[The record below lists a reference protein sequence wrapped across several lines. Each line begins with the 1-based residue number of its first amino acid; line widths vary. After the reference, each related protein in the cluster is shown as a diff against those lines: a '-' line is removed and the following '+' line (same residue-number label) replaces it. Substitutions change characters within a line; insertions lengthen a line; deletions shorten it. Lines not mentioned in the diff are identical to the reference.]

1 MRVLFILLSAKRI
14 FEMGNNKKNKQKTR
28 LSPETKDK
36 LKTGFGTLISNEM
49 CIKAGREYPWY
60 TPIILAVCSVLIT
73 LVPSFVNTMRVNMGD
88 SVLGTSSVGGVENGL
103 ANFQST
109 LKAANASVKITDDG
123 RLVVSDETKKAVY
136 NAGTGDDQYYE
147 YRDTVTD
154 EPVLRVQFS
163 SDFVDSSYLDALSKN
178 TIKSSTTVT
187 DSEGVTSEV
196 ADAVSTTYR
205 VSILVF
211 KDTGFSMAVYNRRI
225 NVSTNSTSA
234 LVNYSYD
241 RLAGKDLLTLTPSM
255 SLTESP
261 AEYVA
266 AVKKNYQEFIT
277 LGYETTKVTL
287 AWRNVGI
294 LAGIN
299 AGVILLLGLVLFLV
313 TRGKRNPYRII
324 TFWQCQK
331 IGYWAAPA
339 PAILALGLGFLLSS
353 TSGLSSLSMFMFLF
367 LYGLRIMW
375 TSMKAFSPQ
384 GK

>member
-14 FEMGNNKKNKQKTR
+14 FEMGNNKKNKQKIR

-36 LKTGFGTLISNEM
+36 LKTGFGTLINNEM

-73 LVPSFVNTMRVNMGD
+73 LVPSFVNTIQVNMGE
-88 SVLGTSSVGGVENGL
+88 SVLGTSSVGGIENGL
-103 ANFQST
+103 ANFQSI
-109 LKAANASVKITDDG
+109 LKAADASVKITDEG
-123 RLVVSDETKKAVY
+123 KLVVSDAAKEAVY
-136 NAGTGDDQYYE
+136 NAGTGDDRYYE
-147 YRDTVTD
+147 YKDSVTD

-163 SDFVDSSYLDALSKN
+163 SDSVNSSYLDALSKN

-196 ADAVSTTYR
+196 PDAVSTTYR

-211 KDTGFSMAVYNRRI
+211 KDTGFSMAVYNRRVS
-225 NVSTNSTSA
+225 VSTNSTSA

-241 RLAGKDLLTLTPSM
+241 RLAGKDLLALTPSV
-255 SLTESP
+255 SFADSP

-277 LGYETTKVTL
+277 LGYETTKINL

-339 PAILALGLGFLLSS
+339 PAILALGLGFLLAN

>member
-14 FEMGNNKKNKQKTR
+14 FEMGNNKKNKQKIR

-36 LKTGFGTLISNEM
+36 LKTGFGTLINNEM

-73 LVPSFVNTMRVNMGD
+73 LVPSFVNTMQVNMGE
-88 SVLGTSSVGGVENGL
+88 SVLGTSSVGGIENGL
-103 ANFQST
+103 ANFQSI
-109 LKAANASVKITDDG
+109 LKAADASVKITDEG
-123 RLVVSDETKKAVY
+123 KLVVSDAAKEAVY
-136 NAGTGDDQYYE
+136 NAGTGDDRYYE
-147 YRDTVTD
+147 YKDSVTD

-163 SDFVDSSYLDALSKN
+163 SDSVNSSYLDALSKN

-196 ADAVSTTYR
+196 PDAVSTTYR

-211 KDTGFSMAVYNRRI
+211 KDTGFSMAVYNRRVS
-225 NVSTNSTSA
+225 VSTNSTSA

-241 RLAGKDLLTLTPSM
+241 RLAGKDLLALTPSV
-255 SLTESP
+255 SFADSP

-277 LGYETTKVTL
+277 LGYETTKINL

-339 PAILALGLGFLLSS
+339 PAILALGLGFLLAN

>member
-14 FEMGNNKKNKQKTR
+14 FEMGNNKKNKQKIR

-36 LKTGFGTLISNEM
+36 LKTGFGTLINNEM

-73 LVPSFVNTMRVNMGD
+73 LVPSFVNTMQVNMGE
-88 SVLGTSSVGGVENGL
+88 SVLGTSSVGGIENGL
-103 ANFQST
+103 ANFQSI
-109 LKAANASVKITDDG
+109 LKAADASVKVTDEG
-123 RLVVSDETKKAVY
+123 KLVVSDAAKEAVY
-136 NAGTGDDQYYE
+136 NAGTGDDRYYE
-147 YRDTVTD
+147 YKDSVTD

-163 SDFVDSSYLDALSKN
+163 SDSVNSSYLDALSKN

-196 ADAVSTTYR
+196 PDAVSTTYR

-211 KDTGFSMAVYNRRI
+211 KDTGFSMAVYNRRVS
-225 NVSTNSTSA
+225 VSTNSTSA

-241 RLAGKDLLTLTPSM
+241 RLAGKDLLALTPSV
-255 SLTESP
+255 SFADSP

-277 LGYETTKVTL
+277 LGYETTKINL

-339 PAILALGLGFLLSS
+339 PAILALGLGFLLAN

>member
-14 FEMGNNKKNKQKTR
+14 FEMGNNKKNKQKIR

-36 LKTGFGTLISNEM
+36 LKTGFGTLINNEM

-73 LVPSFVNTMRVNMGD
+73 LVPSFVNTMQVNMGE
-88 SVLGTSSVGGVENGL
+88 SVLGTSSVGGIENGL
-103 ANFQST
+103 ANFQSI
-109 LKAANASVKITDDG
+109 LKAADASVKVTDEG
-123 RLVVSDETKKAVY
+123 KLVVSDAAKEAVY
-136 NAGTGDDQYYE
+136 NAGTGDDRYYE
-147 YRDTVTD
+147 YKDSVTD

-163 SDFVDSSYLDALSKN
+163 SDSVNSSYLDALSKN

-196 ADAVSTTYR
+196 PDAVSTTYR

-211 KDTGFSMAVYNRRI
+211 KETGFSMAVYNRRVS
-225 NVSTNSTSA
+225 VSTNSTSA

-241 RLAGKDLLTLTPSM
+241 RLAGKDLLALTPSV
-255 SLTESP
+255 SFADSP

-277 LGYETTKVTL
+277 LGYETTKINL

-339 PAILALGLGFLLSS
+339 PAILALGLGFLLAN

>member
-14 FEMGNNKKNKQKTR
+14 FEMGNNKKNKQKIR

-36 LKTGFGTLISNEM
+36 LKTGFGTLINNEM

-73 LVPSFVNTMRVNMGD
+73 LVPSFVNTMRVNMGE
-88 SVLGTSSVGGVENGL
+88 SVLGTSSVSGIENGL
-103 ANFQST
+103 ANFQSI
-109 LKAANASVKITDDG
+109 LKAADASVKITDEG
-123 RLVVSDETKKAVY
+123 KLVVSEAAKEAVY
-136 NAGTGDDQYYE
+136 NAGTGDDRYYE
-147 YRDTVTD
+147 YKDSVTD

-163 SDFVDSSYLDALSKN
+163 SDLVNSSYLDALSKN

-196 ADAVSTTYR
+196 PDAVSTTYR

-225 NVSTNSTSA
+225 SVSTNSTSA

-241 RLAGKDLLTLTPSM
+241 RLAGKDLLALTPSI
-255 SLTESP
+255 SFTDSP

-277 LGYETTKVTL
+277 LGYETTKINL

-313 TRGKRNPYRII
+313 TRGKRNPYRVI

-339 PAILALGLGFLLSS
+339 PAILALGLGFLLAS

>member
-1 MRVLFILLSAKRI
+1 
-14 FEMGNNKKNKQKTR
+14 MGNNKKNKQKTR

-49 CIKAGREYPWY
+49 CIKAGREYHWY
-60 TPIILAVCSVLIT
+60 TPIILAVCSVIIT
-73 LVPSFVNTMRVNMGD
+73 LVPSFVNTMQVNMGE
-88 SVLGTSSVGGVENGL
+88 SVLGTGSVGGVENGL
-103 ANFQST
+103 AAFQDA
-109 LKAANASVKITDDG
+109 LKNTANASVKITDEG
-123 RLVVSDETKKAVY
+123 KLVVSDATKDVY
-136 NAGTGDDQYYE
+136 NAGSADDRYYE
-147 YRDTVTD
+147 YKDSVTD
-154 EPVLRVQFS
+154 EPVLRVQFASDDVS
-163 SDFVDSSYLDALSKN
+163 STILDGLSKY
-178 TIKSSTTVT
+178 TVTSSTTIT
-187 DSEGVTSEV
+187 NSEGETSEV
-196 ADAVSTTYR
+196 QDAVSTTYR

-211 KDTGFSMAVYNRRI
+211 KNTGFSMAVYNRRV
-225 NVSTNSTSA
+225 NTATTSTSA
-234 LVNYSYD
+234 LLNYSYD
-241 RLAGKDLLTLTPSM
+241 RLAGKDLLSLTPDV
-255 SLTESP
+255 SLSEKP
-261 AEYVA
+261 GEYIA
-266 AVKKNYQEFIT
+266 AVKKNYQDLLT
-277 LGYETTKVTL
+277 AGYETTKVTL

-294 LAGIN
+294 LSGIN

-313 TRGKRNPYRII
+313 TRGKKNPYRII

>member
-14 FEMGNNKKNKQKTR
+14 FEMGNNKKNKQKIR

-36 LKTGFGTLISNEM
+36 LKTGFGTLINNEM

-73 LVPSFVNTMRVNMGD
+73 LVPSFVNTMQVNMGE
-88 SVLGTSSVGGVENGL
+88 SVLGTSSVGGIENGL
-103 ANFQST
+103 ANFQSI
-109 LKAANASVKITDDG
+109 LKAADASVKITDEG
-123 RLVVSDETKKAVY
+123 KLVVSDAAKEAVY
-136 NAGTGDDQYYE
+136 NAGTGDDRYYE
-147 YRDTVTD
+147 YKDSVTD

-163 SDFVDSSYLDALSKN
+163 SDSVNSSYLDALSKN

-187 DSEGVTSEV
+187 NSEGVTSEV
-196 ADAVSTTYR
+196 PDAVSTTYR

-211 KDTGFSMAVYNRRI
+211 KDTGFSMAVYNRRVS
-225 NVSTNSTSA
+225 VSTNSTSA

-241 RLAGKDLLTLTPSM
+241 RLAGKDLLALTPSV
-255 SLTESP
+255 SFADSP

-277 LGYETTKVTL
+277 LGYETTKINL

-339 PAILALGLGFLLSS
+339 PAILALGLGFLLAN

>member
-277 LGYETTKVTL
+277 LGYETTKITL

>member
-1 MRVLFILLSAKRI
+1 
-14 FEMGNNKKNKQKTR
+14 MGNNKKNKQKAK

-49 CIKAGREYPWY
+49 CIKAGREYSWY

-73 LVPSFVNTMRVNMGD
+73 LIPSFVNTMSVNMGE
-88 SVLGTSSVGGVENGL
+88 SVLGTSAVGGVENGL
-103 ANFQST
+103 ANFQSV
-109 LKAANASVKITDDG
+109 LKTANASVKINEEG
-123 RLVVSDETKKAVY
+123 RLVVSDTDKTSIY
-136 NAGTGDDQYYE
+136 NAGTGEDRYYE
-147 YRDTVTD
+147 YKDSVTD
-154 EPVLRVQFS
+154 EPVLRVQFN
-163 SDFVDSSYLDALSKN
+163 SDLVETSYLEALSKN

-196 ADAVSTTYR
+196 PDAVSTTYR

-211 KDTGFSMAVYNRRI
+211 KDTGFSMAIYNRR
-225 NVSTNSTSA
+225 VDTSTTSTSA

-241 RLAGKDLLTLTPSM
+241 RLAGKDLLSLTPSG
-255 SLTESP
+255 SLTENP

-266 AVKKNYQEFIT
+266 AVKKNYQEFLT
-277 LGYETTKVTL
+277 LGYETTKVSL

-299 AGVILLLGLVLFLV
+299 AGIILLLGLVLFLI
-313 TRGKRNPYRII
+313 TRGKRNPYRVI

-339 PAILALGLGFLLSS
+339 PAILALGLGFLLGS
-353 TSGLSSLSMFMFLF
+353 TSGISSLSMFMFLF

>member
-14 FEMGNNKKNKQKTR
+14 FEMGNNKKNKQKIR

-36 LKTGFGTLISNEM
+36 LKTGFGTLINNEM

-73 LVPSFVNTMRVNMGD
+73 LVPSFVNTMRVNMGE
-88 SVLGTSSVGGVENGL
+88 SVLGTSSVSGIENGL
-103 ANFQST
+103 ANFQSI
-109 LKAANASVKITDDG
+109 LKAADASVKITDEG
-123 RLVVSDETKKAVY
+123 KLVVSEAAKAAVY
-136 NAGTGDDQYYE
+136 NAGTGDDRYYE
-147 YRDTVTD
+147 YKDSVTD
-154 EPVLRVQFS
+154 EPILRVQFS
-163 SDFVDSSYLDALSKN
+163 SDLVNSSYLDALSKN

-196 ADAVSTTYR
+196 PDAVSTTYR

-225 NVSTNSTSA
+225 SVSTNSTSA

-241 RLAGKDLLTLTPSM
+241 RLAGKDLLALTPSI
-255 SLTESP
+255 SFTDSP

-277 LGYETTKVTL
+277 LGYETTKINL

-339 PAILALGLGFLLSS
+339 PAILALGLGFLLAS

>member
-1 MRVLFILLSAKRI
+1 
-14 FEMGNNKKNKQKTR
+14 MGNNKKNKQKIR

-36 LKTGFGTLISNEM
+36 LKTGFGTLINNEM

-73 LVPSFVNTMRVNMGD
+73 LVPSFVNTMRVNMGE
-88 SVLGTSSVGGVENGL
+88 SVLGTSSVSGIENGL
-103 ANFQST
+103 ANFQSI
-109 LKAANASVKITDDG
+109 LKAADASVKITDEG
-123 RLVVSDETKKAVY
+123 KLVVSEAAKEAVY
-136 NAGTGDDQYYE
+136 NAGTGDDRYYE
-147 YRDTVTD
+147 YKDSVTD

-163 SDFVDSSYLDALSKN
+163 SDLVNSSYLDALSKN

-196 ADAVSTTYR
+196 PDAVSTTYR

-225 NVSTNSTSA
+225 SVSTNSTSA

-241 RLAGKDLLTLTPSM
+241 RLAGKDLLALTPSI
-255 SLTESP
+255 SFTDSP

-277 LGYETTKVTL
+277 LGYETTKINL

-313 TRGKRNPYRII
+313 TRGKRNPYRVI

-339 PAILALGLGFLLSS
+339 PAILALGLGFLLAS

>member
-14 FEMGNNKKNKQKTR
+14 FEMGNNKKNKQKIR

-36 LKTGFGTLISNEM
+36 LKTGFGTLINNEM

-73 LVPSFVNTMRVNMGD
+73 LVPSFVNTMQVNMGE
-88 SVLGTSSVGGVENGL
+88 SVLGTSSVGGIENGL
-103 ANFQST
+103 ANFQSI
-109 LKAANASVKITDDG
+109 LKAADASVKITDEG
-123 RLVVSDETKKAVY
+123 KLVVSDAAKEAVY
-136 NAGTGDDQYYE
+136 NAGTGDDRYYE
-147 YRDTVTD
+147 YKDSVTD

-163 SDFVDSSYLDALSKN
+163 SDSVNSSYLDALSKN

-196 ADAVSTTYR
+196 PDAVSTTYR

-211 KDTGFSMAVYNRRI
+211 KDTGFSMAVYNRRVS
-225 NVSTNSTSA
+225 VSTNSTSA

-241 RLAGKDLLTLTPSM
+241 RLAGKDLLALTPSV
-255 SLTESP
+255 SFADSP

-277 LGYETTKVTL
+277 LGYETTKINL

-331 IGYWAAPA
+331 IGYWAALA
-339 PAILALGLGFLLSS
+339 PAILALGLGFLLAN

>member
-73 LVPSFVNTMRVNMGD
+73 LVPSFVNTMWVNMGD

-103 ANFQST
+103 ANFQSA

>member
-196 ADAVSTTYR
+196 ADTVSTTYR

-255 SLTESP
+255 SLTENP

>member
-14 FEMGNNKKNKQKTR
+14 FEMGNNKKNKQKIR

-36 LKTGFGTLISNEM
+36 LKTGFGTLINNEM

-73 LVPSFVNTMRVNMGD
+73 LVPSFVNTMRVNMGE
-88 SVLGTSSVGGVENGL
+88 SVLGTSSVSGIENGL
-103 ANFQST
+103 ANFQSI
-109 LKAANASVKITDDG
+109 LKAADASVKITDEG
-123 RLVVSDETKKAVY
+123 KLVVSEAAKEAVY
-136 NAGTGDDQYYE
+136 NAGTGDDRYYE
-147 YRDTVTD
+147 YKDSVTD
-154 EPVLRVQFS
+154 EPILRVQFS
-163 SDFVDSSYLDALSKN
+163 SDLVNSSYLDALSKN

-196 ADAVSTTYR
+196 PDAVSTTYR

-225 NVSTNSTSA
+225 SVSTNSTSA

-241 RLAGKDLLTLTPSM
+241 RLAGKDLLALTPSI
-255 SLTESP
+255 SFTDSP

-277 LGYETTKVTL
+277 LGYETTKINL

-313 TRGKRNPYRII
+313 TRGKRNPYRVI

-339 PAILALGLGFLLSS
+339 PAILALGLGFLLAS

>member
-14 FEMGNNKKNKQKTR
+14 FEMGNNKKNKQKIR

-36 LKTGFGTLISNEM
+36 LKTGFGTLINNEM

-73 LVPSFVNTMRVNMGD
+73 LVPSFVNTMRVNMGE
-88 SVLGTSSVGGVENGL
+88 SVLGTSSVSGIENGL
-103 ANFQST
+103 ANFQSI
-109 LKAANASVKITDDG
+109 LKAADASVKITDEG
-123 RLVVSDETKKAVY
+123 KLVVSEAAKEAVY
-136 NAGTGDDQYYE
+136 NAGTGDDRYYE
-147 YRDTVTD
+147 YKDSVTD
-154 EPVLRVQFS
+154 EPILRVQFS
-163 SDFVDSSYLDALSKN
+163 SDLVNSSYLDALSKN

-187 DSEGVTSEV
+187 NSEGVTSEV
-196 ADAVSTTYR
+196 PDAVSTTYR

-225 NVSTNSTSA
+225 SVSTNSTSA

-241 RLAGKDLLTLTPSM
+241 RLAGKDLLALTPSI
-255 SLTESP
+255 SFTDSP

-277 LGYETTKVTL
+277 LGYETTKINL

-313 TRGKRNPYRII
+313 TRGKRNPYRVI

-339 PAILALGLGFLLSS
+339 PAILALGLGFLLAS